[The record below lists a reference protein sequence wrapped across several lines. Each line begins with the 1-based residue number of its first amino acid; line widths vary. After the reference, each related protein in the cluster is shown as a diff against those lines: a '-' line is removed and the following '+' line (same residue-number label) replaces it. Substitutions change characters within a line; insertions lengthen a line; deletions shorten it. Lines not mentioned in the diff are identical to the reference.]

1 MGRWIAA
8 LKKCENASE
17 TNRQNRQ
24 NPAEEGFVGFGGA
37 LSTPIAEFFSAHAH
51 TIFDSLGGHSSISPE
66 AFDRWVE
73 FEERAAILE
82 YDGGFS
88 REEAE
93 RLARQQV
100 YGRSDRSP

>member
-8 LKKCENASE
+8 LKKREKA
-17 TNRQNRQ
+17 TQPNRQ
-24 NPAEEGFVGFGGA
+24 NPQNLSDRGFVGFVGA
-37 LSTPIAEFFSAHAH
+37 GPGHIAEILKPDGSIAIGLPDHAGKPASAADH
-51 TIFDSLGGHSSISPE
+51 
-66 AFDRWVE
+66 DRWVE

-93 RLARQQV
+93 VLARREI
-100 YGRSDRSP
+100 YGR